1 METQHQVHTH
11 TFTSTNTHQQQ
22 HISAGHKHTFHS
34 NKTPFTAQISLQVH
48 FSPFQSFFISSSFF
62 SSKVSHI
69 RILNQ
74 SRQTSPG
81 GTAAEG
87 PWQVN
92 GEGGVVGAPSQSPA
106 ATASWIH
113 VVRATGPG
121 QQSGYIYLCPLHWWT
136 SHTTTTSQSTTA
148 LKGDAHKH
156 SVTNTHTQTHSSFS
170 TATRTK
176 EPHRLPTS
184 ALHRKSHFYRTTV
197 PLIFSHHTGQS
208 CFSNIHKCLRAKLP
222 FWKPVLTSLQNLH
235 LIIGHSYF
243 FKATDLQI
251 HLLLLN
257 FLPHPHSSSLLNE
270 PFHF

>member
-156 SVTNTHTQTHSSFS
+156 SVTNTHLDYTLHFPQPQGQKNHIGCQPLPYIESLTSTEPQFLWFLAITQDKAASLTFI
-170 TATRTK
+170 
-176 EPHRLPTS
+176 S
-184 ALHRKSHFYRTTV
+184 AFVPNSHFGSLFWHHFRTFI
-197 PLIFSHHTGQS
+197 LSLAI
-208 CFSNIHKCLRAKLP
+208 A
-222 FWKPVLTSLQNLH
+222 TSLRQLTYKYT
-235 LIIGHSYF
+235 YF
-243 FKATDLQI
+243 FWIFCHILI
-251 HLLLLN
+251 PHLC
-257 FLPHPHSSSLLNE
+257 
-270 PFHF
+270 